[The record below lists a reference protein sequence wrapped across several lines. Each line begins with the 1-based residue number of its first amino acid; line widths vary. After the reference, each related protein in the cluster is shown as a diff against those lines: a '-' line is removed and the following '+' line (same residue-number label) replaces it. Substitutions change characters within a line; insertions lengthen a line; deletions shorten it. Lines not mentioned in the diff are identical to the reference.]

1 MCQRFL
7 SSSAVNVS
15 GEKSATDSDH
25 SAKDG
30 SGQGKESGGGEKQDQ
45 KNDAGKPVRG
55 GVCVYLQLLLL
66 AMWICSLTYFLVNFE
81 FSVMVAGVVS

>member
-30 SGQGKESGGGEKQDQ
+30 SGQGSEAGGGGEQDQ
-45 KNDAGKPVRG
+45 KSYARKPVRG
-55 GVCVYLQLLLL
+55 GVCIPIY
-66 AMWICSLTYFLVNFE
+66 IYTYTYTHNCCY
-81 FSVMVAGVVS
+81 